1 MRRLIAALLM
11 VSAALPAAAQCG
23 SPCQPVQ
30 WPLPTWPA
38 LTSPTP
44 PPDPSSGNVVPTATP
59 TGTLGATLTPT
70 GTATAP
76 LDAGGIGGSLA
87 TLQFVVGGTVP
98 PLANPSGTPFTIP
111 DMLATAEADTTDF
124 WGYTKGIA
132 DANFF
137 GPFAPFATLAVAF
150 IFLLLLVKGSTFLLP
165 VAFALFGVLRKVISL
180 LLEFLPF

>member
-1 MRRLIAALLM
+1 MRRLICLCLLAFSSLT
-11 VSAALPAAAQCG
+11 VAAQCG
-23 SPCQPVQ
+23 SPCQPVA

-44 PPDPSSGNVVPTATP
+44 PPDPSGNVVPTATP
-59 TGTLGATLTPT
+59 TGTLSATLTPT

-98 PLANPSGTPFTIP
+98 PLANPSGTPFSVT
-111 DMLATAEADTTDF
+111 DLLATAEADTTDF
-124 WGYTKGIA
+124 WGYAKGIA
-132 DANFF
+132 DADFF
-137 GPFAPFATLAVAF
+137 GPFAPFATLAVVF
-150 IFLLLLVKGSTFLLP
+150 ISLLLVVKSTTFLLP
-165 VAFALFGVLRKVISL
+165 IGFALFGVLRKVISL